1 MQRRHL
7 KPRGRAAILDMST
20 GRPLVKVR
28 VGEVPCIKP
37 GKGSKAHI
45 RFDPD
50 TVIKPLQAN
59 G

>member
-1 MQRRHL
+1 VC
-7 KPRGRAAILDMST
+7 AVS
-20 GRPLVKVR
+20 
-28 VGEVPCIKP
+28 CIKR